1 MSDNT
6 NISLAPRGEGVR
18 RTGEGPLGFFF
29 RFFTFLK
36 RIRHCAGFGVQ
47 SPTDYAFVREVIYE
61 RWPYAQ
67 YAELEAHYGDTGSFM
82 LKLSQLL
89 LRVSNYAQAS
99 HIGVIGNLPPVME
112 AHLKAGCRKSEIRPL
127 PPPSPIG
134 REPLSPSRHSL
145 NGSSEFPDFEYSGSL
160 PTGEGGGRGRYPL
173 LIATELNDQW
183 QEYISQEHIIS
194 YDLYYLGI
202 AFYDEKRYTEGHV
215 INFY

>member
-1 MSDNT
+1 MVEKT
-6 NISLAPRGEGVR
+6 NFSLALRGEGVR
-18 RTGEGPLGFFF
+18 RTGEGLFV
-29 RFFTFLK
+29 FLK

-61 RWPYAQ
+61 RWPYAL
-67 YAELEAHYGDTGSFM
+67 YAELEAHYADTDKFL

-99 HIGVIGNLPPVME
+99 QIGIIGPLPPVME
-112 AHLKAGCRKSEIRPL
+112 AHLKAGCRKSEIVMVKGQKSKDKGQEAETL
-127 PPPSPIG
+127 DI
-134 REPLSPSRHSL
+134 
-145 NGSSEFPDFEYSGSL
+145 FPF
-160 PTGEGGGRGRYPL
+160 

-183 QEYISQEHIIS
+183 REYISQEHIIS

-202 AFYDEKRYTEGHV
+202 AFYDEKRYREEHV

>member
-1 MSDNT
+1 MALKKGAYHNY
-6 NISLAPRGEGVR
+6 GVLNR
-18 RTGEGPLGFFF
+18 LFV
-29 RFFTFLK
+29 FLK

-61 RWPYAQ
+61 RWPYAL
-67 YAELEAHYGDTGSFM
+67 YAELEAQFYGTDKFL

-89 LRVSNYAQAS
+89 LRVSNNAQAS
-99 HIGVIGNLPPVME
+99 RIGAIGNLPPVME
-112 AHLKAGCRKSEIRPL
+112 AHLKAGCRKSEIVTVKGQK
-127 PPPSPIG
+127 SKDKG
-134 REPLSPSRHSL
+134 RGEVTLDFSPSSL
-145 NGSSEFPDFEYSGSL
+145 DIF
-160 PTGEGGGRGRYPL
+160 PL

-202 AFYDEKRYTEGHV
+202 AFYDEKRYREEHI

>member
-1 MSDNT
+1 MLLSRL
-6 NISLAPRGEGVR
+6 I
-18 RTGEGPLGFFF
+18 
-29 RFFTFLK
+29 TFIR

-61 RWPYAQ
+61 RWPYAL
-67 YAELEAHYGDTGSFM
+67 YAELEAHYADTDKFL

-99 HIGVIGNLPPVME
+99 QIGIIGSLPPVME
-112 AHLKAGCRKSEIRPL
+112 AHLKAGCRKSEIAKMPIQ
-127 PPPSPIG
+127 PPSLLPRG
-134 REPLSPSRHSL
+134 GETLDSTGVSK
-145 NGSSEFPDFEYSGSL
+145 NSL
-160 PTGEGGGRGRYPL
+160 PREGWGGAVFPL

-183 QEYISQEHIIS
+183 REYISQEHIIS

-202 AFYDEKRYTEGHV
+202 AFYDEKRYTERHV

>member
-61 RWPYAQ
+61 RWPYAL
-67 YAELEAHYGDTGSFM
+67 YAELEAKFHDTNWFL

-99 HIGVIGNLPPVME
+99 RIGIIGNLPPVME
-112 AHLKAGCRKSEIRPL
+112 AHLKAGCRKSEIVRPSKSPCVGGLPL
-127 PPPSPIG
+127 P
-134 REPLSPSRHSL
+134 
-145 NGSSEFPDFEYSGSL
+145 SGS
-160 PTGEGGGRGRYPL
+160 PPMQGERGEGLL
-173 LIATELNDQW
+173 LIATELNEDW
-183 QEYISQEHIIS
+183 QAYISQEHIIS

-202 AFYDEKRYTEGHV
+202 AFYDEKRYREEHV

>member
-1 MSDNT
+1 MIRNT
-6 NISLAPRGEGVR
+6 NFSLAPWGSRRLSISEYVPEGVR

-67 YAELEAHYGDTGSFM
+67 YAELEAHYGDTSSFM

-99 HIGVIGNLPPVME
+99 QIGVIGNLPPVME
-112 AHLKAGCRKSEIRPL
+112 AHLKAGCRKSEIMTVKGQK
-127 PPPSPIG
+127 SKDKG
-134 REPLSPSRHSL
+134 R
-145 NGSSEFPDFEYSGSL
+145 
-160 PTGEGGGRGRYPL
+160 GEGTLDFNPSSLDIFPL

>member
-67 YAELEAHYGDTGSFM
+67 YAELEAHYGDTGSFL

-99 HIGVIGNLPPVME
+99 QIGVIGNLPPVME
-112 AHLKAGCRKSEIRPL
+112 AHLKAGCRKSEIMTVKGQK
-127 PPPSPIG
+127 SKDKG
-134 REPLSPSRHSL
+134 RGEGTLDFSPSSL
-145 NGSSEFPDFEYSGSL
+145 DIF
-160 PTGEGGGRGRYPL
+160 PL

>member
-18 RTGEGPLGFFF
+18 RTGEGPFGFFL
-29 RFFTFLK
+29 RFLIFLK

-61 RWPYAQ
+61 RWPYAL
-67 YAELEAHYGDTGSFM
+67 YAELEAQFYGTDKFL

-99 HIGVIGNLPPVME
+99 RIGIIGSLPPVME

-127 PPPSPIG
+127 
-134 REPLSPSRHSL
+134 
-145 NGSSEFPDFEYSGSL
+145 
-160 PTGEGGGRGRYPL
+160 
-173 LIATELNDQW
+173 LIATDLNDQW
-183 QEYISQEHIIS
+183 REYISQEHIIS

>member
-1 MSDNT
+1 MSFF
-6 NISLAPRGEGVR
+6 VR
-18 RTGEGPLGFFF
+18 LFV
-29 RFFTFLK
+29 FLK

-61 RWPYAQ
+61 RWPYAL
-67 YAELEAHYGDTGSFM
+67 YAELEAHYADTDKFL

-99 HIGVIGNLPPVME
+99 RIGIIGPLSPVME
-112 AHLKAGCRKSEIRPL
+112 AHLKAGCRKSEIVMVKGQKSKAKGQEAETL
-127 PPPSPIG
+127 D
-134 REPLSPSRHSL
+134 LSPSSL
-145 NGSSEFPDFEYSGSL
+145 DTFPF
-160 PTGEGGGRGRYPL
+160 

-183 QEYISQEHIIS
+183 REYISQEHIIS

-202 AFYDEKRYTEGHV
+202 AFYDEKRYREEHV

>member
-1 MSDNT
+1 MAFKKGAYHNY
-6 NISLAPRGEGVR
+6 GVWYR
-18 RTGEGPLGFFF
+18 LFV
-29 RFFTFLK
+29 FLK

-61 RWPYAQ
+61 RWPYAL
-67 YAELEAHYGDTGSFM
+67 YAELEAKFHDTNWFL

-99 HIGVIGNLPPVME
+99 RIGIIGNLPPVME

-127 PPPSPIG
+127 PPPSPVG
-134 REPLSPSRHSL
+134 REPESLKSRISEL
-145 NGSSEFPDFEYSGSL
+145 PFNGCLEGDSGSL

-173 LIATELNDQW
+173 LIATELNEDW
-183 QEYISQEHIIS
+183 QAYISQEHIIT

-202 AFYDEKRYTEGHV
+202 AFYDEKRYREEHV

>member
-1 MSDNT
+1 MAFKKGAYHNY
-6 NISLAPRGEGVR
+6 GVWYR
-18 RTGEGPLGFFF
+18 LFV
-29 RFFTFLK
+29 FLK

-61 RWPYAQ
+61 RWPYAL
-67 YAELEAHYGDTGSFM
+67 YAELEAKFHDTNWFL

-99 HIGVIGNLPPVME
+99 RIGIIGNLPPVME

-127 PPPSPIG
+127 
-134 REPLSPSRHSL
+134 
-145 NGSSEFPDFEYSGSL
+145 
-160 PTGEGGGRGRYPL
+160 
-173 LIATELNDQW
+173 LIATELNEDW
-183 QEYISQEHIIS
+183 QAYISQEHIIS

-202 AFYDEKRYTEGHV
+202 AFYDEKRYREEHV

>member
-6 NISLAPRGEGVR
+6 NISLAPWGEGVR

-61 RWPYAQ
+61 RWPYAL
-67 YAELEAHYGDTGSFM
+67 YVELEAHYGDTDSFL

-99 HIGVIGNLPPVME
+99 RIGIIGNLPPVME
-112 AHLKAGCRKSEIRPL
+112 AHLKAGCRKSEIMTVKGQK
-127 PPPSPIG
+127 SKDKG
-134 REPLSPSRHSL
+134 RGEGTLDFSPSSL
-145 NGSSEFPDFEYSGSL
+145 DIF
-160 PTGEGGGRGRYPL
+160 PL

-183 QEYISQEHIIS
+183 REYISQEHIIS

>member
-6 NISLAPRGEGVR
+6 NISLAPRGSRRLSISEYVPEGVR

-29 RFFTFLK
+29 RFFIFLK

-61 RWPYAQ
+61 RWPYAL
-67 YAELEAHYGDTGSFM
+67 YAELEAHYGDTDSFL

-99 HIGVIGNLPPVME
+99 QIGVIGNLPPVME
-112 AHLKAGCRKSEIRPL
+112 AHLKAGCRKSEIMTVKGQK
-127 PPPSPIG
+127 SKDKG
-134 REPLSPSRHSL
+134 RGEGTLDFSPSSL
-145 NGSSEFPDFEYSGSL
+145 DIF
-160 PTGEGGGRGRYPL
+160 PL
-173 LIATELNDQW
+173 LIATDLNEQW

>member
-61 RWPYAQ
+61 RWPYAL
-67 YAELEAHYGDTGSFM
+67 YAELEAQFYGTDKFL

-99 HIGVIGNLPPVME
+99 RIGIIGSLPPVME
-112 AHLKAGCRKSEIRPL
+112 AHLKAGCRKSEIMTVKGQK
-127 PPPSPIG
+127 SKDKG
-134 REPLSPSRHSL
+134 RGEGTLDFSPSSL
-145 NGSSEFPDFEYSGSL
+145 DIF
-160 PTGEGGGRGRYPL
+160 PL
-173 LIATELNDQW
+173 LIATDLNDQW
-183 QEYISQEHIIS
+183 REYISQEHIIS

>member
-1 MSDNT
+1 MNNNT
-6 NISLAPRGEGVR
+6 NSSLAPSRGKMPDGQKGV
-18 RTGEGPLGFFF
+18 LGLVW
-29 RFFTFLK
+29 RFLIFLR

-61 RWPYAQ
+61 RWPYAL
-67 YAELEAHYGDTGSFM
+67 YAELEAQFYGTDKFL

-99 HIGVIGNLPPVME
+99 RIGIIGTLPPVME
-112 AHLKAGCRKSEIRPL
+112 AHLKAGCRKSEIMTVKGQKSKDKGQGEGTL
-127 PPPSPIG
+127 DF
-134 REPLSPSRHSL
+134 SPSSL
-145 NGSSEFPDFEYSGSL
+145 DIF
-160 PTGEGGGRGRYPL
+160 PL

-183 QEYISQEHIIS
+183 QAYISQEHIIS

-202 AFYDEKRYTEGHV
+202 AFYDEKRYREEHV

>member
-1 MSDNT
+1 MAFKKGAYHNY
-6 NISLAPRGEGVR
+6 GVWYR
-18 RTGEGPLGFFF
+18 LFVFF
-29 RFFTFLK
+29 K

-67 YAELEAHYGDTGSFM
+67 YAELEAHYGDTSSFL

-99 HIGVIGNLPPVME
+99 QIGVIGTLPPVME
-112 AHLKAGCRKSEIRPL
+112 AHLKAGCRKSEIVTVKGQK
-127 PPPSPIG
+127 SKDKG
-134 REPLSPSRHSL
+134 RGEGTLDFSPSSL
-145 NGSSEFPDFEYSGSL
+145 DIF
-160 PTGEGGGRGRYPL
+160 PL